1 MVKLPHLSYIY
12 IYYIE
17 NIFHC
22 RISYELLYP
31 LVIKYGLVENPPFGG
46 CPSQPCLT
54 MAGYSTP
61 WKSPRNGQGKGYG
74 FITFK
79 KLEEAGK
86 LVGYQPLVLVGA

>member
-1 MVKLPHLSYIY
+1 
-12 IYYIE
+12 
-17 NIFHC
+17 
-22 RISYELLYP
+22 
-31 LVIKYGLVENPPFGG
+31 
-46 CPSQPCLT
+46 